1 MPDVLNVAELYVGKP
16 DQSLTTGAVQAAAPM
31 TGMSN
36 GAVTIDA
43 RTALDAA
50 VWGNGA
56 GYVSEDGVTLS
67 QQRST
72 KDLPDWGKVAVR
84 TLLDSWDGT
93 IHFRMLSTSRLTM
106 EWLAGED
113 NVAWTA
119 ATQTAGNQMK
129 VGLGAALPPAHA
141 WVFSM
146 KDEDRRMRIYV
157 PNGVVSEVGD
167 TNFTASDGVMWDLT
181 IKCNDDGT
189 GHAIYILTDD
199 GMLTA

>member
-1 MPDVLNVAELYVGKP
+1 MPDVLNVAEVYIGKP

-36 GAVTIDA
+36 GDVTIDA

-72 KDLPDWGKVAVR
+72 RDLPDWGKVAVR
-84 TLLDSWDGT
+84 PLLDSWDGT

-113 NVAWTA
+113 NVTWTA
-119 ATQTAGNQMK
+119 ATKTAGNQMK

-181 IKCNDDGT
+181 IKCTDDGT

-199 GMLTA
+199 GLLAA